1 MSPRFPFLA
10 DRPLDLQRQR
20 VFPFFF
26 NQTKGTAMGQPMVVP
41 GKAAAQ
47 QWRSIVYVCAVFGV
61 VTLYVFSM
69 ELKEGTKKKIAKRTV
84 GAFHVLRP
92 SSLLASSL
100 TCLPLPQT

>member
-1 MSPRFPFLA
+1 
-10 DRPLDLQRQR
+10 
-20 VFPFFF
+20 
-26 NQTKGTAMGQPMVVP
+26 MGQPMVVP